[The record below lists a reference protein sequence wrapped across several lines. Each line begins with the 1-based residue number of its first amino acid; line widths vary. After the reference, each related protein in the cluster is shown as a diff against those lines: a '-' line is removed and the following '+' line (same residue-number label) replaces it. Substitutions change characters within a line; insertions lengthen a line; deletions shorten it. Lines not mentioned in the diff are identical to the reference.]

1 MKQGKKLLA
10 IILTLILSISM
21 IPTISVNASKRVVI
35 TYYKKN
41 VTVYVGEKKCLPIG
55 WTVVNVTKVKWRS
68 LNIKIATVDKSGFVK
83 GKRPGKATI
92 ILKLGKKKIKFKIKV
107 KSVYSIGNKNITI
120 NGNRTIYMNYY
131 KNNEADIDC
140 YSSNNN
146 IVQVSG
152 VEVYKNRVSIY
163 LYTIRSGTVYLYI
176 TNGFNNEKMKIKIT
190 NVDDLD

>member
-1 MKQGKKLLA
+1 MNTEQAVQLLNIIKSYQGQKIK
-10 IILTLILSISM
+10 
-21 IPTISVNASKRVVI
+21 I

-68 LNIKIATVDKSGFVK
+68 LNKKIATVDKSGFVK

>member
-1 MKQGKKLLA
+1 
-10 IILTLILSISM
+10 
-21 IPTISVNASKRVVI
+21 
-35 TYYKKN
+35 
-41 VTVYVGEKKCLPIG
+41 
-55 WTVVNVTKVKWRS
+55 
-68 LNIKIATVDKSGFVK
+68 
-83 GKRPGKATI
+83 
-92 ILKLGKKKIKFKIKV
+92 
-107 KSVYSIGNKNITI
+107 
-120 NGNRTIYMNYY
+120 MNYY

-176 TNGFNNEKMKIKIT
+176 TNGFNKEKMKIKIT